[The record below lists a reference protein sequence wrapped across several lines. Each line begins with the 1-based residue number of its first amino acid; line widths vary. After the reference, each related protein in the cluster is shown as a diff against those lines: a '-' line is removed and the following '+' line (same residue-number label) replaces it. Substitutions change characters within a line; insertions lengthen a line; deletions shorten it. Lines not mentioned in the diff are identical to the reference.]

1 MANDDKSTVVS
12 QYIKNLIESNKVALG
27 VNTVLYGDHLQIPG
41 GITVVVN
48 DGVKNRVLQG
58 VAYPGGRTRNKL
70 NILITVY
77 NNKTG
82 DESTERLLVNQ
93 IAEAVEHLL
102 HQNTLMGGNV
112 LHGFVETWNPGNTF
126 KAGSMFRSVQM
137 IWVGDTKTNLT
148 DIP

>member
-1 MANDDKSTVVS
+1 MANTDRSTVVS
-12 QYIKNLIESNKVALG
+12 QYIKTLIDTNKAALNVSN
-27 VNTVLYGDHLQIPG
+27 VLYGDHNQIPPG
-41 GITVVVN
+41 VSVVVN
-48 DGVKNRVLQG
+48 DGVKNRTLQR
-58 VAYPGGRTRNKL
+58 VAYPGAGTRNKL

-82 DESTERLLVNQ
+82 DEATERLLVNQ
-93 IAEAVEHLL
+93 VAEDVEHLL

-112 LHGFVETWNPGNTF
+112 LHGFVETWNPGHTF
-126 KAGSMFRSVQM
+126 KIGSMFRSVQM